1 MPMTRGTRITI
12 NHMAQMGP
20 KTWCQLLRQREI
32 IEARHGGVVGKV
44 ASRKKNGWL
53 RVTIESTG
61 QTISVRNGQGVK
73 RWEPEHP
80 TPSFWTS
87 PAAPEP
93 VLISPESPDQL
104 QVEVT
109 GLKSLSPLKKLEDAA
124 IERTEKGLDSFSE
137 DEEDDDD
144 DEFDIVDPPDDAY
157 GDLTHEQQQDVRR
170 LIGQFTRANMMNE
183 SPVYRN
189 LGHSH

>member
-1 MPMTRGTRITI
+1 MKRGTRITI

-20 KTWCQLLRQREI
+20 ETWCRLLRDREI

-61 QTISVRNGQGVK
+61 QTISVRNGYGVK
-73 RWEPEHP
+73 RWEP
-80 TPSFWTS
+80 TFG
-87 PAAPEP
+87 PAASFKNDHAATPKP
-93 VLISPESPDQL
+93 VLIGSESAENL

-109 GLKSLSPLKKLEDAA
+109 GLKSLSPLIKLEDAA
-124 IERTEKGLDSFSE
+124 IERTDQGLDSLSE
-137 DEEDDDD
+137 DDEEDDD

-157 GDLTHEQQQDVRR
+157 GDLTPEQQQDVRR
-170 LIGQFTRANMMNE
+170 LIG
-183 SPVYRN
+183 
-189 LGHSH
+189 